1 MDVNFFIRG
10 LIIGFM
16 IAAPVGPIGVLC
28 IQRTLTKGKLCGLI
42 SGLGAATADTIYGTI
57 AALGMTFISTFL
69 LEHQVALRLVGA
81 LFLCGL
87 GVRTILLKAAKKPAP
102 ITGMGLAANYI
113 TIFFLTLMNPMTVL
127 AFVAIFA
134 GLGITGSDNGF
145 AGGILIVGVFIGSCI
160 WWILL
165 CSIAGLFRK
174 RINQDNLVW
183 LNRISGILIIA
194 FGVLL
199 LFNLK
204 T

>member
-10 LIIGFM
+10 LIIGFV

-28 IQRTLTKGKLCGLI
+28 IHRTLTKGKICGLI

-57 AALGMTFISTFL
+57 AALGMTFVSTFL
-69 LEHQVALRLVGA
+69 LDHEFGLRLLGGV
-81 LFLCGL
+81 FLCCL

-102 ITGMGLAANYI
+102 ITGMGLAANYV

-145 AGGILIVGVFIGSCI
+145 AGGVLIAGVFIGSCL
-160 WWILL
+160 WWTLL
-165 CSIAGLFRK
+165 CSLAGLFRK
-174 RINQDNLVW
+174 RINQGNLVW
-183 LNRISGILIIA
+183 LNRISGIIIIA
-194 FGVLL
+194 FGVFL